1 MNFLLSMLVSLFA
14 VGLLALIPWVGVW
27 ALDLRFLFGVIVPYA
42 ALATFFVG
50 IVARVINWGRSPVPF
65 RIPTTAGQGWS
76 LPWIK
81 TNPIDN
87 PSTRTGVIARMAFE
101 ILLFRSLFRNS
112 RLEFRS
118 GPKIFYE
125 WEKWLWM
132 AALAFHYAFLVIVLR
147 HLRFFMEPVPAFV
160 HLLENLDGLLQMG
173 ILPLQGAG
181 LPGVMISDLVL
192 LLALTYL
199 FLRRIYIPQ
208 VRYISLPADYFPLF
222 LIIGIALTGVLI
234 RYAGPIMRYAAG
246 IDVLSVDI
254 VRVKELAIG
263 LFKFNPTT
271 PEGIGTIF
279 YIHLFLVSVL
289 IAYFP
294 FSKLMHLAGVFLSPT
309 RNLANNS
316 RAVRHVNPW
325 DYPVKVHSYE
335 AYEEEF
341 RDKMVEAGLPLDKAP
356 PASESGEKN
365 PEQEG

>member
-14 VGLLALIPWVGVW
+14 VSLLVLIPWVGVW

-42 ALATFFVG
+42 ALATFFAG
-50 IVARVINWGRSPVPF
+50 IVVRVVNWGRSPVPF
-65 RIPTTAGQGWS
+65 RIPTTAGQGS
-76 LPWIK
+76 GLPWIK

-87 PSTRTGVIARMAFE
+87 PSTRTGVIARMALE

-112 RLEFRS
+112 RLEFRG
-118 GPKIFYE
+118 GPKIAYE
-125 WEKWLWM
+125 WEKWLWLG
-132 AALAFHYAFLVIVLR
+132 ALAFHYAFLVIVLR
-147 HLRFFMEPVPAFV
+147 HLRFFMEPIPSMVL
-160 HLLENLDGLLQMG
+160 LLERLDGLLEMG

-181 LPGVMISDLVL
+181 IPGVLISDLVL
-192 LLALTYL
+192 LLAVTYL

-222 LIIGIALTGVLI
+222 LIIAIALTGVLI
-234 RYAGPIMRYAAG
+234 RYTGPIMRYAVG

-254 VRVKELAIG
+254 IRVKELAIG
-263 LFKFNPTT
+263 LFKFRPKT

-294 FSKLMHLAGVFLSPT
+294 FSKLMHLAGIFLSPT

-341 RDKMVEAGLPLDKAP
+341 RDKMVEAGLPLDKA
-356 PASESGEKN
+356 AAAESDEAN